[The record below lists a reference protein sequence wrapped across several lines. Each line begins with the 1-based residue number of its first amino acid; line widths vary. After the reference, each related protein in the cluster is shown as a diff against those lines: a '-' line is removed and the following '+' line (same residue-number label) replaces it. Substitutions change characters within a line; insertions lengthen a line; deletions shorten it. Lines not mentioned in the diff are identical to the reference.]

1 MTQVTA
7 PTQQRPPGVKRAIR
21 AYKVTREGLVT
32 AQHATVSVPYESV
45 PEPEPMNT
53 QPAPCACAVR
63 SGLGETR

>member
-7 PTQQRPPGVKRAIR
+7 PTQQRPPGVKRTIR
-21 AYKVTREGLVT
+21 AYTVNRESLVT
-32 AQHATVSVPYESV
+32 APHATVSVPYDFV

-53 QPAPCACAVR
+53 QPAPCACPVD